1 MRSSFCEAIYQSEG
15 TEPLSPPSVWG
26 VIVPVHERW
35 EVVRHR
41 GHCGLWTVRTGI
53 ARAVGAPVIEGG
65 DQHGRNACGSGCSR
79 PPRRLHTRYW
89 PVPVGARQ
97 GAPVHCMPAI
107 TNLGDLHLAYLEF
120 KRFEAGTQALFLRE
134 RAHIKVGLGGLPFDR
149 GPRDIATFSELH
161 ELVRKIVHTLMV
173 GRY

>member
-1 MRSSFCEAIYQSEG
+1 VDSSDGDSE
-15 TEPLSPPSVWG
+15 SS
-26 VIVPVHERW
+26 R
-35 EVVRHR
+35 
-41 GHCGLWTVRTGI
+41 RTGDRGGRSTREECLWI
-53 ARAVGAPVIEGG
+53 GVQSATEEAAHTRARAGA
-65 DQHGRNACGSGCSR
+65 
-79 PPRRLHTRYW
+79 